1 MRMKILFFT
10 FFGFAFL
17 AIQNITAQVKLP
29 PASPI
34 QTIHQEFGLGT
45 IEVTYSRPGAKG
57 RKVFG
62 DLVPYGKLWRTG
74 ANAATRL
81 TFSEAVELNGRK
93 IDSGTYVL
101 YTIPGEESW
110 EVIINKGI
118 KNQGTEGYKEAEDV
132 ARFKVEPVKTKIKTD
147 LFTIQLANIE
157 GAFCELQL
165 MWEKKLVTIVITAN
179 IKEKMRSQIE
189 AAMLTDKKPYW
200 QAAQFYYEYDMNL
213 SKALENVNKASDA
226 NPTAYWIYFYKAKIQ
241 KDIGDNVGALKTSQ
255 TSIEF
260 AKQAKATDY
269 IKMNQ
274 IFQKT
279 IKRL

>member
-279 IKRL
+279 IKKL

>member
-1 MRMKILFFT
+1 MKILLLL
-10 FFGFAFL
+10 FFGLAFL
-17 AIQNITAQVKLP
+17 LTKNITAQVKLP
-29 PASPI
+29 SPSTI

-62 DLVPYGKLWRTG
+62 DLVPYGELWRTG

-81 TFSEAVELNGRK
+81 SFSEAVELNGRK
-93 IDSGTYVL
+93 IEAGTYVL

-110 EVIINKGI
+110 EIIINKGI

-132 ARFKVEPVKTKIKTD
+132 ARFKVEPAKTKNKAEV
-147 LFTIQLANIE
+147 FTIQFANIE

-179 IKEKMRSQIE
+179 IKEKIRSQID

-213 SKALENVNKASDA
+213 NKALENVNKASDA
-226 NPTAYWIYFYKAKIQ
+226 NPGAYWIYLYKAKIQ
-241 KDIGDNVGALKTSQ
+241 KDMGDNAGALKTSQ
-255 TSIEF
+255 TSMEF

-269 IKMNQ
+269 IKMNKA
-274 IFQKT
+274 FQKK
-279 IKRL
+279 IKKS

>member
-1 MRMKILFFT
+1 MKILFFT

>member
-1 MRMKILFFT
+1 MKILFFT

-279 IKRL
+279 IKKL